1 MALIEMQLNHDDTST
16 QAIYDRVGRWKDR
29 AGLMQLWADRIDEMI
44 GKDKIIPIN
53 RLPSSRRSRDR
64 SHAHPSPED
73 HLRRASIDA
82 MQ

>member
-29 AGLMQLWADRIDEMI
+29 AGLIQLWADRIDEMI

-53 RLPSSRRSRDR
+53 RPPRKQPSI
-64 SHAHPSPED
+64 A
-73 HLRRASIDA
+73 
-82 MQ
+82 